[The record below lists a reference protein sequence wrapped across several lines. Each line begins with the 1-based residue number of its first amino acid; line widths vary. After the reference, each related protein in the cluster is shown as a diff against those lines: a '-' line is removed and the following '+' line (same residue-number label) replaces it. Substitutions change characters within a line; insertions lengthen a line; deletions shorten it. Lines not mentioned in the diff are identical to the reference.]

1 MKRAKEFKVYFW
13 EKPGLYFLYTLSTAS
28 YKCPYPGFAG
38 LGGIIAILIMALSFQ
53 IRRVG
58 MRK

>member
-13 EKPGLYFLYTLSTAS
+13 EKPGLNVLHTLSTAS
-28 YKCPYPGFAG
+28 YKYPYPGYVG
-38 LGGIIAILIMALSFQ
+38 LVAMILILIMALSFQ
-53 IRRVG
+53 IRGVG